1 MKLRHCALNMRNA
14 LRASVIFV
22 ATLTASQSG
31 FAQTADIVFTNANI
45 RTMDEANPQAQAVAI
60 TGNTISYVGDDA
72 GVRSFIGDDTR
83 VINAH
88 GHLMVPGF
96 IETHLHLLVA
106 AAAISGV
113 VATQNDTA
121 EEVADKVA
129 AYAKEHPGTSTIFG
143 TGVAAAVLQN
153 GLATKEILDDVM
165 PDRGVVLLDETN
177 HNAWVNSKTLEL
189 AGITEDTPDVAGGT
203 YVRDASGELT
213 GVIQGSP
220 AHIPVIVR
228 SKAVT
233 PEAIAASLP
242 DMLAILTSLGFTGAY
257 DMGFPLSTEA
267 GYQALIDM
275 DKRGELPIRVSLAYM
290 FNTQEL
296 GRKVLSTIEEFSQRF
311 KSEHVWLDTLKIIGD
326 GVTENYKAY
335 MFEPY
340 LDHEG
345 HGAMNSGDDFT
356 REASIKAADMGFNVT
371 THCVGDRCNSLML
384 DIYGEI
390 RASGN
395 KDSILSTT
403 HSWWVRPQDVP
414 RWAEN
419 DVMVQT
425 TGIWLFYKPQYVTS
439 MGEERTNT
447 EQFPV
452 RAWED
457 SGAVIALGSDYP
469 ATEGGLMGLNP
480 FNNIY
485 SLMTRQLAPP
495 LVGTVAKL
503 EEPLKPADE
512 VLTIEEAVRGY
523 TAGSAKL
530 IGKFDEL
537 GSITTGKKADL
548 VVLSDNL
555 FDIGVEDIPNTTVLL
570 TLMDGKITYAEPS
583 VAAGPLADPKIRY
596 SWQE

>member
-203 YVRDASGELT
+203 YVRDASGE
-213 GVIQGSP
+213 
-220 AHIPVIVR
+220 
-228 SKAVT
+228 
-233 PEAIAASLP
+233 
-242 DMLAILTSLGFTGAY
+242 
-257 DMGFPLSTEA
+257 
-267 GYQALIDM
+267 
-275 DKRGELPIRVSLAYM
+275 
-290 FNTQEL
+290 
-296 GRKVLSTIEEFSQRF
+296 
-311 KSEHVWLDTLKIIGD
+311 
-326 GVTENYKAY
+326 
-335 MFEPY
+335 
-340 LDHEG
+340 
-345 HGAMNSGDDFT
+345 
-356 REASIKAADMGFNVT
+356 
-371 THCVGDRCNSLML
+371 
-384 DIYGEI
+384 
-390 RASGN
+390 
-395 KDSILSTT
+395 
-403 HSWWVRPQDVP
+403 
-414 RWAEN
+414 
-419 DVMVQT
+419 
-425 TGIWLFYKPQYVTS
+425 
-439 MGEERTNT
+439 
-447 EQFPV
+447 
-452 RAWED
+452 
-457 SGAVIALGSDYP
+457 
-469 ATEGGLMGLNP
+469 
-480 FNNIY
+480 
-485 SLMTRQLAPP
+485 
-495 LVGTVAKL
+495 
-503 EEPLKPADE
+503 
-512 VLTIEEAVRGY
+512 
-523 TAGSAKL
+523 
-530 IGKFDEL
+530 
-537 GSITTGKKADL
+537 
-548 VVLSDNL
+548 
-555 FDIGVEDIPNTTVLL
+555 
-570 TLMDGKITYAEPS
+570 
-583 VAAGPLADPKIRY
+583 
-596 SWQE
+596 